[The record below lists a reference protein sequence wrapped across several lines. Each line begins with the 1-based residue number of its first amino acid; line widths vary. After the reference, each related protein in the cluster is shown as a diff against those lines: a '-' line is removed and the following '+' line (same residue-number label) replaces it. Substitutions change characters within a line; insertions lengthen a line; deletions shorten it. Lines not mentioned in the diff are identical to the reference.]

1 MKNILLLTADSNLAT
16 LNLTHREKSNFFYMF
31 LCIFGKE
38 VFMRHLL
45 FSFILVILDV
55 VLLHILDM
63 HKDHPVVGKIHRVI
77 NILGKVIFVLL
88 SILMIVLMLKYL

>member
-1 MKNILLLTADSNLAT
+1 
-16 LNLTHREKSNFFYMF
+16 
-31 LCIFGKE
+31 
-38 VFMRHLL
+38 MRHLL

-63 HKDHPVVGKIHRVI
+63 YKDHPFIAKIHRVV

-88 SILMIVLMLKYL
+88 SILMIILMLKYL

>member
-1 MKNILLLTADSNLAT
+1 
-16 LNLTHREKSNFFYMF
+16 
-31 LCIFGKE
+31 
-38 VFMRHLL
+38 MRHLL

-63 HKDHPVVGKIHRVI
+63 HKDHPFIGKIHRVV

-88 SILMIVLMLKYL
+88 SILMIILMLKYL